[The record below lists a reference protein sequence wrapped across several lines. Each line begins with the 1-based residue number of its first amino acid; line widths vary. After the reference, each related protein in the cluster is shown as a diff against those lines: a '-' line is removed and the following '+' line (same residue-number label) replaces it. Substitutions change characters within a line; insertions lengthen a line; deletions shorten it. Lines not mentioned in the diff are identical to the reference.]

1 MEQWTK
7 AKTENKKNR
16 KIMKKMKTTILT
28 SVALAAC
35 VSTQLF
41 AQNSKEDTIAFSLAL
56 QGQASVSTSASK
68 ANAGYWTDGP
78 LYYKTGKG
86 KLTQTDLIKAI
97 GVVLHGNTI
106 AGDQLTGANYY
117 SSKAQLVLVQG
128 ELSGFFNVIP
138 GLSTSI
144 PDPDMDG
151 TFSTDPSTGVS
162 TIIPD
167 ATVTYATLANG
178 RHYQPNLAAPYI
190 YPPGHF
196 QPWGQIF
203 IKDPANTHQTGIVCE
218 NVTFFFDLQV
228 QECYDCFY
236 LNSFIS
242 DATFNYSKTGG
253 NVSGPPCCVVPAGQT
268 LFGKGTDR
276 YYLTWKFDNTQ
287 ANEYLDGRNTGS
299 PLFTGYYG
307 LQPTIGFLD
316 GTKPDALAYN
326 NSIVSGQG
334 RPSPY
339 EIRFTL
345 NGILTYGWQ
354 LKKINSGDLLPDFI
368 GNATYAANGYGFVQ
382 LTCQLI
388 TGTAT
393 ITEKVVKT
401 ALCCDDVAWY
411 DNWYGIGWD
420 GNADDLVIESNPPGI
435 EGLISTSQENVPLSL
450 SYHTTDWPNFGTID
464 YSSPLPYAQP

>member
-16 KIMKKMKTTILT
+16 KIMKKMKITILT

-56 QGQASVSTSASK
+56 QGQASVSTSATK

-167 ATVTYATLANG
+167 GTTYATLANG
-178 RHYQPNLAAPYI
+178 RHYQENLAAPYM

-196 QPWGQIF
+196 QPWGQLF
-203 IKDPANTHQTGIVCE
+203 LKNTLGE
-218 NVTFFFDLQV
+218 N
-228 QECYDCFY
+228 
-236 LNSFIS
+236 
-242 DATFNYSKTGG
+242 
-253 NVSGPPCCVVPAGQT
+253 
-268 LFGKGTDR
+268 
-276 YYLTWKFDNTQ
+276 
-287 ANEYLDGRNTGS
+287 
-299 PLFTGYYG
+299 
-307 LQPTIGFLD
+307 QP
-316 GTKPDALAYN
+316 
-326 NSIVSGQG
+326 
-334 RPSPY
+334 RP
-339 EIRFTL
+339 
-345 NGILTYGWQ
+345 
-354 LKKINSGDLLPDFI
+354 
-368 GNATYAANGYGFVQ
+368 V
-382 LTCQLI
+382 
-388 TGTAT
+388 
-393 ITEKVVKT
+393 
-401 ALCCDDVAWY
+401 
-411 DNWYGIGWD
+411 
-420 GNADDLVIESNPPGI
+420 
-435 EGLISTSQENVPLSL
+435 
-450 SYHTTDWPNFGTID
+450 
-464 YSSPLPYAQP
+464 